1 MWQWVFAFL
10 NPRGESERS
19 RSLRCERREGQ
30 VPSGAMQTTR
40 VLFGLA
46 LMTMTAAVACD
57 KQSTD
62 TAVPATPETPAAPA
76 TEVAEEAA
84 PQADVWAAALEGSH
98 RSDENKGRD
107 KYRNP
112 KETLQFFGVTPSS
125 KVVELAPGGGWYT
138 EVLGPLLN
146 ADGQLTV
153 SVADP
158 AGPEAYY
165 GTRQAKAM
173 LEWKTAKPELY
184 GNMLALYVDNAI
196 VIGDDDKVK
205 DIKINAMD
213 LGTAGSTDV
222 VLTFRS
228 SHGLYNRE
236 ATDLV
241 YKAAFDVLRPGGVFG
256 VVQHRAAEGADPS
269 VTAKMGYLPEAT
281 VIAAATKA
289 GFELAEKSEI
299 NANPKDTK
307 DYAKGVWTLPP
318 SLTEK
323 DKDREKYMAI
333 GESDRMTL
341 KFVKP
346 GA

>member
-1 MWQWVFAFL
+1 
-10 NPRGESERS
+10 
-19 RSLRCERREGQ
+19 
-30 VPSGAMQTTR
+30 MQPTR
-40 VLFGLA
+40 LLLGLA
-46 LMTMTAAVACD
+46 LLTMTAAVACD
-57 KQSTD
+57 KQSPD
-62 TAVPATPETPAAPA
+62 TAIPATPDTPATPPA
-76 TEVAEEAA
+76 EIAEAAA
-84 PQADVWAAALEGSH
+84 PQTDAWAAALEGAH
-98 RSDENKGRD
+98 RSDDNKARD
-107 KYRNP
+107 GYRHP
-112 KETLQFFGVTPSS
+112 KETLQFFGVTPTS

-153 SVADP
+153 SIADP

-173 LEWKTAKPELY
+173 LERQKTEAEQF

-196 VIGDDDKVK
+196 VIGDEGKVK

-213 LGTAGSTDV
+213 LGAGGSADV

-236 ATDLV
+236 AIGLV

-269 VTAKMGYLPEAT
+269 VTSKMGYLPEAT
-281 VIAAATKA
+281 VIDAAKKA

-299 NANPKDTK
+299 NANAKDTK
-307 DYAKGVWTLPP
+307 DYPKGVWTLPP

>member
-1 MWQWVFAFL
+1 
-10 NPRGESERS
+10 
-19 RSLRCERREGQ
+19 
-30 VPSGAMQTTR
+30 MQTTR
-40 VLFGLA
+40 VLIGLA

-76 TEVAEEAA
+76 TEVAEDAA
-84 PQADVWAAALEGSH
+84 PQTDVWAAALEGSH
-98 RSDENKGRD
+98 RSDDNKARD
-107 KYRNP
+107 QYRRP
-112 KETLQFFGVTPSS
+112 QETLQFFGVTPAS
-125 KVVELAPGGGWYT
+125 KVVELGAGGGWYT

-153 SVADP
+153 SIADP
-158 AGPEAYY
+158 AGPQEYY
-165 GTRQAKAM
+165 GTRLSKEM
-173 LEWKTAKPELY
+173 LEWKTAKPELF
-184 GNMLALYVDNAI
+184 GNMLAGYVDHAI
-196 VIGDDDKVK
+196 VIGDDGKVK
-205 DIKINAMD
+205 DIKINGMD
-213 LGTAGSTDV
+213 VGAAGSADA
-222 VLTFRS
+222 VLAMRI
-228 SHGLYNRE
+228 SHSLYNRE
-236 ATDLV
+236 AIDLV

-269 VTAKMGYLPEAT
+269 ATSKMGYLPEAT

-289 GFELAEKSEI
+289 GFELAEKSEL

-323 DKDREKYMAI
+323 DKDREKYLAI

-341 KFVKP
+341 KFAKP

>member
-1 MWQWVFAFL
+1 
-10 NPRGESERS
+10 
-19 RSLRCERREGQ
+19 
-30 VPSGAMQTTR
+30 MQLTR

-62 TAVPATPETPAAPA
+62 TAVPATSDTPATPAA
-76 TEVAEEAA
+76 EAA
-84 PQADVWAAALEGSH
+84 EDSAPKVDVWAAALEGSH
-98 RSDENKGRD
+98 RSADNKARD
-107 KYRNP
+107 QYRRP

-125 KVVELAPGGGWYT
+125 KVVELGAGGGWYT

-153 SVADP
+153 SIADP
-158 AGPEAYY
+158 AGPEEYY
-165 GTRQAKAM
+165 ATRMAKEM
-173 LEWKTAKPELY
+173 LDWRTSDAERF
-184 GNMLALYVDNAI
+184 GNMLAGYVDHAI
-196 VIGDDDKVK
+196 VIDDNGKVK

-213 LGTAGSTDV
+213 VGAAGSADA
-222 VLTFRS
+222 VLAMRI
-228 SHGLYNRE
+228 SHSLYNRE
-236 ATDLV
+236 AIDLV

-269 VTAKMGYLPEAT
+269 ATSKMGYLPEAT
-281 VIAAATKA
+281 VIAAAKKA

-299 NANPKDTK
+299 NANAKDTK

>member
-1 MWQWVFAFL
+1 
-10 NPRGESERS
+10 
-19 RSLRCERREGQ
+19 
-30 VPSGAMQTTR
+30 MQPTR

-46 LMTMTAAVACD
+46 LLTMTAAVACD
-57 KQSTD
+57 KQSPD
-62 TAVPATPETPAAPA
+62 TAMPATPDTPAVAATDVDDAAAPA
-76 TEVAEEAA
+76 V
-84 PQADVWAAALEGSH
+84 DVWAAALEGAH
-98 RSDENKGRD
+98 RSDDNKARD
-107 KYRNP
+107 QYRHP
-112 KETLQFFGVTPSS
+112 KETLQFFGITSSS

-138 EVLGPLLN
+138 EVLAPLVG
-146 ADGQLTV
+146 AEGQLTV
-153 SVADP
+153 SIADP
-158 AGPEAYY
+158 AGPESYY

-173 LEWKTAKPELY
+173 LERKKTEAEQF
-184 GNMLALYVDNAI
+184 GNLNAVYVDNAI
-196 VIGDDDKVK
+196 ELGDDGKVK
-205 DIKINAMD
+205 GIKINAMD
-213 LGTAGSTDV
+213 LGAAGSADA

-236 ATDLV
+236 AIDLV

-269 VTAKMGYLPEAT
+269 VTSKMGYLPEAT
-281 VIAAATKA
+281 VIDAAKKA

-299 NANPKDTK
+299 NANANDTK

-323 DKDREKYMAI
+323 DKDREKYLAI

>member
-1 MWQWVFAFL
+1 
-10 NPRGESERS
+10 
-19 RSLRCERREGQ
+19 
-30 VPSGAMQTTR
+30 MQPTR

-46 LMTMTAAVACD
+46 LLTMTAAGACD
-57 KQSTD
+57 KQSPD
-62 TAVPATPETPAAPA
+62 TAMPVTPDTPAPAA
-76 TEVAEEAA
+76 TEVADEAA
-84 PQADVWAAALEGSH
+84 PAVDLWAAALEGAH
-98 RSDENKGRD
+98 RSDENKARD
-107 KYRNP
+107 QYRHP
-112 KETLQFFGVTPSS
+112 KQTLQFFGITPTS

-138 EVLGPLLN
+138 EVLAPLLN
-146 ADGQLTV
+146 AEGQLTV
-153 SVADP
+153 SIADP
-158 AGPEAYY
+158 AGPESYY

-173 LEWKTAKPELY
+173 LERQKAEPDQF
-184 GNMLALYVDNAI
+184 GNMKALYVDSAI
-196 VIGDDDKVK
+196 VLGDEGEVK
-205 DIKINAMD
+205 SSKINAID
-213 LGTAGSTDV
+213 LGAAGSADA

-236 ATDLV
+236 AIDLV

-256 VVQHRAAEGADPS
+256 VVQHRAAQGADPS
-269 VTAKMGYLPEAT
+269 VTSKMGYLPEAT
-281 VIAAATKA
+281 VIDAAKKA

-307 DYAKGVWTLPP
+307 DYPKGVWTLPP

-323 DKDREKYMAI
+323 DKDREKYVAI

>member
-1 MWQWVFAFL
+1 
-10 NPRGESERS
+10 
-19 RSLRCERREGQ
+19 
-30 VPSGAMQTTR
+30 MQPTR
-40 VLFGLA
+40 ALFGLA
-46 LMTMTAAVACD
+46 LLTMTAAVACD
-57 KQSTD
+57 KQSPD
-62 TAVPATPETPAAPA
+62 TSSPATPETSAPA
-76 TEVAEEAA
+76 TTDVAQETA
-84 PQADVWAAALEGSH
+84 PAVDVWAVALEGPH
-98 RSDENKGRD
+98 RSDENKARD
-107 KYRNP
+107 VSRHP
-112 KETLQFFGVTPSS
+112 KETLQFFGVTPNS

-138 EVLGPLLN
+138 EILGPLLN

-153 SVADP
+153 SIDDP

-165 GTRQAKAM
+165 GTRNANAM
-173 LEWKTAKPELY
+173 LERQKAEAELF
-184 GNMLALYVDNAI
+184 GNMVALYVDNSI
-196 VIGDDDKVK
+196 ELDDEGKVK
-205 DIKINAMD
+205 DIKINGMD
-213 LGTAGSTDV
+213 LGPAGSADV

-236 ATDLV
+236 AIDLV
-241 YKAAFDVLRPGGVFG
+241 DKAAFDVLRPGGVFG

-269 VTAKMGYLPEAT
+269 VSAKMGYLPEAT
-281 VIAAATKA
+281 VIDAAKKA

-307 DYAKGVWTLPP
+307 DYPKGVWTLPP

-323 DKDREKYMAI
+323 DKDREKYIEI

>member
-1 MWQWVFAFL
+1 
-10 NPRGESERS
+10 
-19 RSLRCERREGQ
+19 
-30 VPSGAMQTTR
+30 MQPTR

-46 LMTMTAAVACD
+46 LLTMTAASACD
-57 KQSTD
+57 KQSPD
-62 TAVPATPETPAAPA
+62 TAMPATPDPVAPAATDVADETAPA
-76 TEVAEEAA
+76 L
-84 PQADVWAAALEGSH
+84 DVWAAALEGAH
-98 RSDENKGRD
+98 RSGDNKARD
-107 KYRNP
+107 QYRHP

-138 EVLGPLLN
+138 EVLAPLLN
-146 ADGQLTV
+146 AEGQLTV
-153 SVADP
+153 SIADP
-158 AGPEAYY
+158 AGPESYY

-173 LEWKTAKPELY
+173 LERQKTEADQF

-196 VIGDDDKVK
+196 VLGDEGKVK
-205 DIKINAMD
+205 SIKINAMD
-213 LGTAGSTDV
+213 LGAAGSADT

-236 ATDLV
+236 AIDLV

-281 VIAAATKA
+281 VIDAAKKA

-307 DYAKGVWTLPP
+307 DYPKGVWTLPP

-323 DKDREKYMAI
+323 DKDREKYTAI